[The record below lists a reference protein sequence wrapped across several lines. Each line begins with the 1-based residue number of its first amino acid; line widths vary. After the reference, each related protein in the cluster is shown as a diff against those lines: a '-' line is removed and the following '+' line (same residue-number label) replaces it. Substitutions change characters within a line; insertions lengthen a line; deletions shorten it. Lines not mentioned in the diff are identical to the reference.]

1 LQQSKHILTPG
12 QQAYIGWGD
21 MKNWFIPVAVVG
33 LSGLGIMVASER
45 GREKLRNAFDRLVE
59 HGDPLGEF
67 NNFLDD
73 QLTSI
78 QRALDNLAAALE
90 DGEQA

>member
-1 LQQSKHILTPG
+1 MQQSKHILTPG
-12 QQAYIGWGD
+12 QQAYISWGD

-45 GREKLRNAFDRLVE
+45 GREKLRYAFDRLVE

-73 QLTSI
+73 QLTAI

>member
-45 GREKLRNAFDRLVE
+45 GREKLRYAFDRLLE

-73 QLTSI
+73 QLTAI

-90 DGEQA
+90 GGEQA

>member
-1 LQQSKHILTPG
+1 
-12 QQAYIGWGD
+12 

-33 LSGLGIMVASER
+33 LSGLGIMAASER
-45 GREKLRNAFDRLVE
+45 GREKLRYAFDRLIE

>member
-1 LQQSKHILTPG
+1 LQQPKHILALG

-45 GREKLRNAFDRLVE
+45 GREKLRYAFDRLVE

>member
-1 LQQSKHILTPG
+1 MQQSEHILTPG
-12 QQAYIGWGD
+12 QQAYISWGD

-45 GREKLRNAFDRLVE
+45 GREKLRYAFDRLVE

-73 QLTSI
+73 QLTAI

>member
-1 LQQSKHILTPG
+1 
-12 QQAYIGWGD
+12 
-21 MKNWFIPVAVVG
+21 MKNWFIPIAVVG
-33 LSGLGIMVASER
+33 LSGLGLVVASER
-45 GREKLRNAFDRLVE
+45 GREKLRHAFDRLVE

-90 DGEQA
+90 EQA

>member
-1 LQQSKHILTPG
+1 MQQSEHILTPG

-45 GREKLRNAFDRLVE
+45 GREKLRYAFDRLVE

-73 QLTSI
+73 QLTAI

>member
-21 MKNWFIPVAVVG
+21 MKSWFIPVAVAG

-45 GREKLRNAFDRLVE
+45 GREKLRYAFDRLVE

>member
-1 LQQSKHILTPG
+1 
-12 QQAYIGWGD
+12 
-21 MKNWFIPVAVVG
+21 MKNWFIPFAVVG
-33 LSGLGIMVASER
+33 LSGLGIIVASEQ
-45 GREKLRNAFDRLVE
+45 GRKKLLYAFDRLVE
-59 HGDPLGEF
+59 NGDPLGEF

-90 DGEQA
+90 GGEQA